1 MANTQPAAAVD
12 IPKAA
17 RRLEDKIDN
26 LPARAE
32 PHRVVRIRTRAAV
45 GAMAAAAGAIIAVT
59 APS

>member
-12 IPKAA
+12 IPKAV

-32 PHRVVRIRTRAAV
+32 LHRAVRIRT
-45 GAMAAAAGAIIAVT
+45 GAAAGGAIIAVI